1 MATFED
7 KVIIDMPNEVL
18 KRKMQREIGEALT
31 EVDPVVQKSRI
42 LGNFHRILHDGVE
55 RQLLGKN

>member
-18 KRKMQREIGEALT
+18 KRKMEREIGEALT
-31 EVDPVVQKSRI
+31 KADPVVQKSRI
-42 LGNFHRILHDGVE
+42 IGNF
-55 RQLLGKN
+55 